1 MVVLVAGCSNYRAQ
15 GLHCPPWSSELALQ
29 IMTCEVMP
37 DATSCAGEVQWIH
50 PALPLDLLWD
60 DSLSSGREADQ
71 ASILQGLLQQALKGP
86 LLPAQQ
92 QQVLVQLQSQP
103 KRVFSCGL
111 TPQKLPQLVEL
122 NPAIAVEVHRPSFP
136 HAGVRHVKAD
146 TLFENLFQVQGLCKR
161 CLFFMGTF

>member
-1 MVVLVAGCSNYRAQ
+1 MISGCSKHRTH
-15 GLHCPPWSSELALQ
+15 GLYFHTGAVTFSARTMCKMCANMLNFLL
-29 IMTCEVMP
+29 
-37 DATSCAGEVQWIH
+37 CAGEVQWIH

-60 DSLSSGREADQ
+60 DSLSSSREADP
-71 ASILQGLLQQALKGP
+71 ACNVQGVLPVALNGP

-122 NPAIAVEVHRPSFP
+122 NPAIAVEVDGPLLP
-136 HAGVRHVKAD
+136 HAGTPCLRSYPSRVKA
-146 TLFENLFQVQGLCKR
+146 LCEQKPSNLQEQSLAR
-161 CLFFMGTF
+161 